1 MAQLGDKSH
10 HESIIFQIKL
20 EACTNL
26 FIRVGRAKL
35 SFEDILQN
43 CTDALT
49 DGKRIKNSLDQTLK
63 QKWP

>member
-1 MAQLGDKSH
+1 MAQLSDKSPY
-10 HESIIFQIKL
+10 ENIKFQIKL

-49 DGKRIKNSLDQTLK
+49 DGKRI
-63 QKWP
+63 